1 LACSSCNLAELCLPV
16 DLNADEMRKLDVLSH
31 SKRSFTRGDYLY
43 RCGDKFQSLYAIHSG
58 SFKTQ
63 VLHEDGHEQVTGFQM
78 VGEIIGMDAISTDR
92 HTCDAVAMENSEVCE
107 LPFNELETLS
117 REIPSLQRHLHKIMS
132 REIVRDQG
140 IMLLLGSMRAEQRL
154 AAFLL
159 NLSQRFAARG
169 LSPTRFQLRM
179 SRQEIG
185 RYLGLQLETVSR
197 AFSHFQDDGLIRVK
211 VRSIEILDL
220 QRLQACLNSSR

>member
-1 LACSSCNLAELCLPV
+1 MRSTITRAAATCIAAATSCNPCMP
-16 DLNADEMRKLDVLSH
+16 S
-31 SKRSFTRGDYLY
+31 
-43 RCGDKFQSLYAIHSG
+43 SG

-63 VLHEDGHEQVTGFQM
+63 FLHEDGREQVTGFQM
-78 VGEIIGMDAISTDR
+78 VGEIIGLDAISTDR
-92 HTCDAVAMENSEVCE
+92 HSCDAIALENSEVCE
-107 LPFNELETLS
+107 LPFNKLESLS
-117 REIPSLQRHLHKIMS
+117 RELPSLQRHLHKIMS
-132 REIVRDQG
+132 SEIVRSQG

-185 RYLGLQLETVSR
+185 SYLGLQLETVSR
-197 AFSHFQDDGLIRVK
+197 AFSHFQDDGLISVR
-211 VRSIEILDL
+211 VRSIEILSL
-220 QRLQACLNSSR
+220 QRLQSCLNGSP